1 MQLIENVIKWGA
13 DRHIHTESTYQA
25 QLNGA
30 VAEWFEMRE
39 AIIKEKPL
47 NEIAMEIGD
56 VLVQFTNAFAIS
68 YIYSSVGVI
77 RALLDD
83 SRKIKSDDI
92 EKSTKWFIESMG
104 SRDIWLALSELKFV
118 ANTQEL
124 DLTYCYQLAY
134 DKISKRTGA
143 MKNGKWCKHE

>member
-1 MQLIENVIKWGA
+1 MQLIENVIKWGE
-13 DRHIHTESTYQA
+13 DRHIHAESTYQA

-56 VLVQFTNAFAIS
+56 VLVQFTNAFMISKHYNAAAIIRDLLNS
-68 YIYSSVGVI
+68 DRANKSS
-77 RALLDD
+77 
-83 SRKIKSDDI
+83 DI
-92 EKSTKWFIESMG
+92 EKSTEWFIESMG
-104 SRDIWLALSELKFV
+104 SRDIWLALLELKAV
-118 ANTQEL
+118 ANAQGL
-124 DLTYCYQLAY
+124 ILTDCYQLAY
-134 DKISKRTGA
+134 NKISKRTGA